1 MSKRK
6 RGATG
11 NKWKWVIISV
21 VLVVLL
27 VPFGLY
33 AGLDRENKELNET
46 TRTQLGGTYVTLS
59 DGVTHYELD
68 GPGEGQTVVLVH
80 GATIPMWIWDSQVG
94 ALTSAGFRVLTYD
107 MYGRGYSD
115 RPDVDYNRELYR
127 KQILDLLDTLD
138 VTEPVDLV
146 GLSLGGAIVTDF
158 TANYPK
164 RVRRLVLVAPVV
176 NSVSNDTSM
185 KLLRP
190 PVIGEFLMRT
200 VAVKTF
206 VSRASSLFEGTNMA
220 DQYNEQFYDQVT
232 YKGFERASISMFRG
246 DAIGDYREAYRSV
259 GKQNRKV
266 MLVWGT
272 EDEDISREM
281 IDEVQK
287 AIPHIQFHCLEGVGH
302 QLNLEVAEELNQL
315 MIDFLK

>member
-6 RGATG
+6 REATG
-11 NKWKWVIISV
+11 NKWRWVIIGVVVV
-21 VLVVLL
+21 VLV

-33 AGLDRENKELNET
+33 VASDRENKELNES
-46 TRTQLGGTYVTLS
+46 TRTELGGTYVTLS

-68 GPGEGQTVVLVH
+68 GPEEGQTVMLVH

-94 ALTSAGFRVLTYD
+94 ALTSAGFRVLRYD

-127 KQILDLLDTLD
+127 KQMLDLLDTLD
-138 VTEPVDLV
+138 LTEPVHLM
-146 GLSLGGAIVTDF
+146 GLSLGGAFVTDF
-158 TANYPK
+158 TANYPE
-164 RVRRLVLVAPVV
+164 RVRCLVLVAPVV
-176 NSVSNDTSM
+176 NSVSNDTSI

-190 PVIGEFLMRT
+190 PVIGDFLMRT

-206 VSRASSLFEGTNMA
+206 VKRASSLFEGTDMA
-220 DQYNEQFYDQVT
+220 DQYNKLFYKQVT

-246 DAIGDYREAYRSV
+246 DAMRDYLEAYRAV
-259 GKQNRKV
+259 GKQDRKV

-287 AIPHIQFHCLEGVGH
+287 AIPHIEFHCLEGVGH
-302 QLNLEVAEELNQL
+302 QLNLEVTEEFNQL
-315 MIDFLK
+315 MVDFLK